1 MSSDSHIE
9 SIAAIA
15 VAVVGAALLLAL
27 DGGAATVAG
36 LVAVGLLLVLVLRV
50 EYRGRN
56 VEIERDRLDERL
68 LELGDRDPLTG
79 AFRRKRLDDELRRQ
93 LALAQRNRSRVAVL
107 ALDLGGFE
115 HAVDAYGRAT
125 GDEIVL
131 AAYEVLREEL
141 RASDFVSR
149 PGDDSFVVVLPDAD
163 EEAARIVVGKLIR
176 SLRGVKRAKP
186 DGGLIDL
193 RASIG
198 LVLSTPSSARGPED
212 LLAAADRALE
222 AAKQAGGDRFAVDE
236 SLVLD

>member
-1 MSSDSHIE
+1 MSSDNHIE
-9 SIAAIA
+9 PVAAIA
-15 VAVVGAALLLAL
+15 VALVGAVLALMLDGEAETVAALVTIAVLLA
-27 DGGAATVAG
+27 
-36 LVAVGLLLVLVLRV
+36 LVLRV
-50 EYRGRN
+50 QSRGQD
-56 VEIERDRLDERL
+56 VAEERDELDERL

-79 AFRRKRLDDELRRQ
+79 AFKRQRLDDELRRQ
-93 LALAQRNRSRVAVL
+93 LALAQRNRSQVAVL

-149 PGDDSFVVVLPDAD
+149 PEPYSFVVVLPDAD

-193 RASIG
+193 QASIG
-198 LVLSTPSSARGPED
+198 LVLSTPSSARGSED
-212 LLAAADRALE
+212 LLAAAHRALE